1 MHFPL
6 PKARGF
12 SSFVPKTWHY
22 KFITC
27 RNTEGGPKIDRNRT
41 SQNNRHNDSSQDQHC
56 LNNTTTTQNLQ
67 QFSSLNF
74 TQSLIQTHKPI
85 TVTETSCHG
94 CCTSTQIR
102 DSNPTTNTDEHES
115 EDRNR
120 PESNHEVSDTNLR
133 EYGRQQQRRRF
144 CSNRFSGSIFSLLDL
159 GLYIDALNVLRV
171 GKDRGEEEETETAKN
186 LRKRLLFSSPAA
198 APPSKTVGHRAAAP
212 AATPL
217 RRRRR

>member
-102 DSNPTTNTDEHES
+102 DWKTETDRNPATKFPTPTFANTDDNNSGAASVQTDS
-115 EDRNR
+115 E
-120 PESNHEVSDTNLR
+120 VV
-133 EYGRQQQRRRF
+133 
-144 CSNRFSGSIFSLLDL
+144 FSHS
-159 GLYIDALNVLRV
+159 
-171 GKDRGEEEETETAKN
+171 
-186 LRKRLLFSSPAA
+186 
-198 APPSKTVGHRAAAP
+198 
-212 AATPL
+212 
-217 RRRRR
+217 